1 MISQIL
7 LTGASRNEY
16 GETSSSHY
24 FIKELDKNDKP
35 EYGRRV
41 LIYRGSVFSQYV
53 CLYVLLIL
61 HYTGH
66 CMSYVLV
73 SL

>member
-16 GETSSSHY
+16 GLTSSSHY
-24 FIKELDKNDKP
+24 FIKELIKMRDKNDKP

-41 LIYRGSVFSQYV
+41 LIYRGGVFSQ
-53 CLYVLLIL
+53 
-61 HYTGH
+61 
-66 CMSYVLV
+66 
-73 SL
+73 